1 MAMTTNGWS
10 FVIKQA
16 DDINL
21 FIIKA
26 LGATLTMITLCGYI
40 FAVSKIESYLNGHI
54 MALAVILLAITILG
68 YLVFHVKVRTDS
80 SSDATLFNLFSTILA
95 FTSEARSCLLVLL
108 ISNEL
113 YSWLHQTIPTMILF
127 LMLLIT
133 LIAVFNIV
141 GVTCCSVIKQLS
153 PTLYLRMS
161 QSWISAK
168 IILAVEII
176 SSVLT
181 IVTVVLG
188 CDGDLPCVET
198 FLSNS
203 MMNLALA
210 SFGILMIMTDC
221 ALQYR
226 KGLNK
231 IGFLFKNNSTSQRGS
246 EASSVIAS
254 QV

>member
-1 MAMTTNGWS
+1 M
-10 FVIKQA
+10 VIKT
-16 DDINL
+16 
-21 FIIKA
+21 
-26 LGATLTMITLCGYI
+26 LGATLTMLTLCGY
-40 FAVSKIESYLNGHI
+40 FSAVSMIESYLNGHI
-54 MALAVILLAITILG
+54 MAFAVILLAITILG
-68 YLVFHVKVRTDS
+68 YLVFHVKVKTDS

-95 FTSEARSCLLVLL
+95 FTSEVRSCLLVFL

-113 YSWLHQTIPTMILF
+113 YSWLHQTVPTIILF

-133 LIAVFNIV
+133 LIGVFNIV
-141 GVTCCSVIKQLS
+141 GVTCCSIIKQRS

-176 SSVLT
+176 ASVLT
-181 IVTVVLG
+181 IVSVVLG
-188 CDGDLPCVET
+188 CEGDIPCAKT

-231 IGFLFKNNSTSQRGS
+231 IGFLFKNNSTPRRES
-246 EASSVIAS
+246 ETSNVNVS

>member
-1 MAMTTNGWS
+1 MSTIGWL
-10 FVIKQA
+10 FTIKQV
-16 DDINL
+16 DINL
-21 FIIKA
+21 LVIKT
-26 LGATLTMITLCGYI
+26 LGAALTMLALCGY
-40 FAVSKIESYLNGHI
+40 FSAVSMIESYLNGHI
-54 MALAVILLAITILG
+54 MAFAVILLAITILG
-68 YLVFHVKVRTDS
+68 YLVFHVKVKTDS

-95 FTSEARSCLLVLL
+95 FTSEARSCLLVFL

-113 YSWLHQTIPTMILF
+113 YSWLHQTVPTIILF

-133 LIAVFNIV
+133 LIGVFNIV
-141 GVTCCSVIKQLS
+141 GVTCCSIIKQRS

-176 SSVLT
+176 ASVLT
-181 IVTVVLG
+181 IVSVVLG
-188 CDGDLPCVET
+188 CEGDIPCAKT

-231 IGFLFKNNSTSQRGS
+231 IGFLFKNNSTPRRES
-246 EASSVIAS
+246 ETSNVNVS